1 MTPALNLAAVL
12 LMMPLI
18 VAAYYIGKDEGT
30 DQERRR
36 NAQRRAH
43 RHQIEA
49 NRPRTTTN
57 NKKGN

>member
-18 VAAYYIGKDEGT
+18 VAAYYVGKDEGI

-36 NAQRRAH
+36 NALRRAH

-57 NKKGN
+57 NKGN

>member
-1 MTPALNLAAVL
+1 MTPALNLAAVAL
-12 LMMPLI
+12 TLALVI
-18 VAAYYIGKDEGT
+18 VAYYIGKDEGI

-36 NAQRRAH
+36 NNQRRAH

-57 NKKGN
+57 NKGN